1 MEQYLKEPIYAGL
14 FGSIVTIIYMHTKAR
29 INNEV
34 PPSNSMCFKPAVLVG
49 ILVYYIVS
57 MGVAA
62 KETISSDPY

>member
-14 FGSIVTIIYMHTKAR
+14 FGAVMTVLYIQAKAR

-34 PPSNSMCFKPAVLVG
+34 PPSNSMCMKPAVLVG

-57 MGVAA
+57 SGVAA